1 MLKLTYYGKYHVKSE
16 RCLTVCKDIRENK
29 QKPPEGDREEYMD
42 QKEEKK
48 EWKDIINLPDDLD
61 FEVH

>member
-1 MLKLTYYGKYHVKSE
+1 MS
-16 RCLTVCKDIRENK
+16 KDMVENK
-29 QKPPEGDREEYMD
+29 QAPPESDREETIE
-42 QKEEKK
+42 KREENK

>member
-1 MLKLTYYGKYHVKSE
+1 M
-16 RCLTVCKDIRENK
+16 CKNIRENP
-29 QKPPEGDREEYMD
+29 QEAPEGDREEPVD
-42 QKEEKK
+42 KKEENK

>member
-1 MLKLTYYGKYHVKSE
+1 MKQIHYGKCQVKSK
-16 RCLTVCKDIRENK
+16 RYLTMCKDIAENK
-29 QKPPEGDREEYMD
+29 QESPESDREKTIEK
-42 QKEEKK
+42 KEDSK

>member
-1 MLKLTYYGKYHVKSE
+1 MKRIHYGKCQVKSK
-16 RCLTVCKDIRENK
+16 RYLIMCKDIVENR
-29 QKPPEGDREEYMD
+29 QEPPESDREEKIEK
-42 QKEEKK
+42 KEKSK

>member
-1 MLKLTYYGKYHVKSE
+1 M
-16 RCLTVCKDIRENK
+16 CKDIVENK
-29 QKPPEGDREEYMD
+29 QESSKNDREKTMEK
-42 QKEEKK
+42 KEESK

>member
-1 MLKLTYYGKYHVKSE
+1 M
-16 RCLTVCKDIRENK
+16 CKDIGENK
-29 QKPPEGDREEYMD
+29 QEPPESDREETIEK
-42 QKEEKK
+42 KEESK

>member
-1 MLKLTYYGKYHVKSE
+1 MA
-16 RCLTVCKDIRENK
+16 KDISENK
-29 QKPPEGDREEYMD
+29 QAVPEGDREEPVD
-42 QKEEKK
+42 KKEENK

>member
-1 MLKLTYYGKYHVKSE
+1 MS
-16 RCLTVCKDIRENK
+16 KDIVEKKQESPEN
-29 QKPPEGDREEYMD
+29 DREENTEK
-42 QKEEKK
+42 KEESK

>member
-1 MLKLTYYGKYHVKSE
+1 MA
-16 RCLTVCKDIRENK
+16 KDISENK
-29 QKPPEGDREEYMD
+29 QEVPEGDRKEPVD
-42 QKEEKK
+42 KKEENK

>member
-1 MLKLTYYGKYHVKSE
+1 METDFYGIYPVKSK
-16 RCLTVCKDIRENK
+16 RCVTMAKDISENK
-29 QKPPEGDREEYMD
+29 QEVPEGDRKEPVD
-42 QKEEKK
+42 KKEENK

>member
-1 MLKLTYYGKYHVKSE
+1 MS
-16 RCLTVCKDIRENK
+16 KDIVEKK
-29 QKPPEGDREEYMD
+29 QESPESDREETIKK
-42 QKEEKK
+42 KEENK

>member
-1 MLKLTYYGKYHVKSE
+1 M
-16 RCLTVCKDIRENK
+16 CKDIAENK
-29 QKPPEGDREEYMD
+29 QESPERDP
-42 QKEEKK
+42 EKKIEKKQESK

>member
-1 MLKLTYYGKYHVKSE
+1 M
-16 RCLTVCKDIRENK
+16 CKDIVENK
-29 QKPPEGDREEYMD
+29 QESPESDREETIE
-42 QKEEKK
+42 KREESK

>member
-1 MLKLTYYGKYHVKSE
+1 M
-16 RCLTVCKDIRENK
+16 CKDIFENNRDSS
-29 QKPPEGDREEYMD
+29 ENDREKAMEK
-42 QKEEKK
+42 KEESK

>member
-1 MLKLTYYGKYHVKSE
+1 MT
-16 RCLTVCKDIRENK
+16 KDISENK
-29 QKPPEGDREEYMD
+29 QEVPEGDREEYMD

>member
-1 MLKLTYYGKYHVKSE
+1 M
-16 RCLTVCKDIRENK
+16 CKDIAENK
-29 QKPPEGDREEYMD
+29 QESPESDREETAEK
-42 QKEEKK
+42 KEEHN